1 MNDEVLDF
9 GDWKAR
15 LRAAAIP
22 TARKRLFEQ
31 EIYAVLRVCKQLRRR
46 LSVGFMAWYVEAADR
61 RDGAPRETRRE
72 ALRWLVRE
80 ARKEG
85 ATRAGRGAFQAP
97 SEELPAE
104 SGEDK
109 RRQLRSHAAPPS
121 MRADDLGET
130 DWEQALVKAV
140 RERGFLWRTEET
152 YRGWARRFGRFLAP
166 RTPWRAT
173 AEEVGAFLSQL
184 AVREGLSQS
193 SQKQA
198 LNALVFLM
206 QEALHIQLEAIP
218 FEYSKRK
225 GCAVTILSGEEL
237 KRLWEA
243 LSETEQLMAE
253 LMYGSGIRLLE
264 LMRMR
269 VKDLDLARGRLNV
282 LAGKGDKDR
291 VTLLP
296 DSLVGRLQERLERLR
311 VLYAEDRAAGVPG
324 VWLPEGL
331 ARKYPKAGEEWPWQW
346 LWPSRKLSIDPA
358 SGVRRRHHLSDTAFQ
373 RSIKG
378 AARRAKIDKRV
389 TPHVMRHSFATH
401 LLEGGTDIRNVQ
413 DLLGHAKLTTTQR
426 YLHVMKKPGL
436 GVRSPLDRLKD
447 GE

>member
-1 MNDEVLDF
+1 MNDEMLDF
-9 GDWKAR
+9 DEWKAR
-15 LRAAAIP
+15 LRAAAMP
-22 TARKRLFEQ
+22 ATRKRLFEQ
-31 EIYAVLRVCKQLRRR
+31 EIFALLRVCKQLRRR
-46 LSVGFMAWYVEAADR
+46 LSVGFMGWYVEAADQ
-61 RDGAPRETRRE
+61 RDGEPREIRRE

-85 ATRAGRGAFQAP
+85 VTKPGRGLFQAP
-97 SEELPAE
+97 PGGLPSEANEEP
-104 SGEDK
+104 GG
-109 RRQLRSHAAPPS
+109 QVRSHAAPRPI
-121 MRADDLGET
+121 RAHDLGET
-130 DWEQALVKAV
+130 DWEQALVKAA
-140 RERGFLWRTEET
+140 RERGHLWRTEET
-152 YRGWARRFGRFLAP
+152 YRGWARRFARFLAP
-166 RTPWRAT
+166 RTPWAAT

-225 GCAVTILSGEEL
+225 GCAVTILSWEEL
-237 KRLWEA
+237 NRLWEE

-296 DSLVGRLQERLERLR
+296 ESLVGRLEARLERLR
-311 VLYAEDRAAGVPG
+311 GLYAEDRAAGAPG

-346 LWPSRKLSIDPA
+346 LWPSRKMSIDPA
-358 SGVRRRHHLSDTAFQ
+358 SGVRRRHHVSDSAFQ
-373 RSIKG
+373 RSIK
-378 AARRAKIDKRV
+378 AAATRAAIDKRV
-389 TPHVMRHSFATH
+389 TPHVLRHSFATH
-401 LLEGGTDIRNVQ
+401 LLEGARISETCRISWGTRSS
-413 DLLGHAKLTTTQR
+413 QR
-426 YLHVMKKPGL
+426 PNATCT
-436 GVRSPLDRLKD
+436 
-447 GE
+447 